1 MEIELERTFLIKYIP
16 DGLAEC
22 DFKEIMDIY
31 FPQNVPHPVSRIRKK
46 GDKYEITKKEIING
60 NDSSEQSE
68 KTIPLSKDEF
78 EALSKIEGKRL
89 RKNRFYYPYE
99 NLIAEIDIYLD
110 DLAGLVVVD
119 FEFNSREEME
129 MFIMPDFCLVDVTQ
143 DEAVAGGV
151 LAGKKYED
159 IEEELNQ
166 YEYKKQCLK

>member
-1 MEIELERTFLIKYIP
+1 MEIELERTFLAKYLP
-16 DGLAEC
+16 EGLVEC
-22 DFKEIMDIY
+22 DFKEIIDVY
-31 FPQNVPHPVSRIRKK
+31 FPGDVPHPVSRIRKK

-129 MFIMPDFCLVDVTQ
+129 SFIMPDFCLVDVTQ

-151 LAGKKYED
+151 LAGKKYYD
-159 IEEELNQ
+159 IEEDLNQ
-166 YEYKKQCLK
+166 YDYKKQCLK